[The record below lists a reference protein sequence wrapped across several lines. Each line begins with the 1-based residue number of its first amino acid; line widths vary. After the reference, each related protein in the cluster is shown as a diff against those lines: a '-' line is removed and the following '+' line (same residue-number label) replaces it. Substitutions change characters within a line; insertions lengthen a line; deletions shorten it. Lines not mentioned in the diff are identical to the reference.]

1 MQQGPAGPHDPVPG
15 ADRPGPIPGAVL
27 TGEPDSWEN
36 AGRGIGWRVAV
47 FVLPLL
53 LIAAHGAVLWLFLPP
68 DWFVIL
74 SGITIAYILPPA
86 GKESAI
92 PLGIALGLPWWLP
105 ALSIAVLDCEFGLFM
120 VLNYDLIEEIPLF
133 GKWIAGFRH
142 KAGDFV
148 DAHPWFRRAAFSGI
162 IVLVMSPVLGSGGIR
177 GSIIGRMLG
186 LSRGRVLLAIGIGAF
201 AGSFG
206 IAIGFEYL
214 WVLLSGDPLVR
225 AALILVLVAA
235 AIAAW
240 LVYRRCKGNGAG
252 GPGQEG
258 GK

>member
-1 MQQGPAGPHDPVPG
+1 M
-15 ADRPGPIPGAVL
+15 
-27 TGEPDSWEN
+27 GEPDSWVTPD
-36 AGRGIGWRVAV
+36 RGTAWRLAV

-53 LIAAHGAVLWLFLPP
+53 LIAAHIGVLWLFLPP
-68 DWFVIL
+68 DWFLIL
-74 SGITIAYILPPA
+74 SGIMAAYILPPA

-120 VLNYDLIEEIPLF
+120 VLNYDLIEEIPVF
-133 GKWIAGFRH
+133 GKWIAKFRH

-148 DAHPWFRRAAFSGI
+148 GAHPWFRRAAFSGI

-186 LSRGRVLLAIGIGAF
+186 LARGRVLLAIGIGAF

-206 IAIGFEYL
+206 IALGFEYL
-214 WVLLSGDPLVR
+214 WVLLGGDPLVR
-225 AALILVLVAA
+225 IAVILALVAA
-235 AIAAW
+235 AVAAW
-240 LVYRRCKGNGAG
+240 LVYRRWKRDGAG
-252 GPGQEG
+252 SLAETGE
-258 GK
+258 K